1 MPENAERAAAL
12 LERLLSDPIYR
23 AEFRADPARACAE
36 EGLPEVASELGRG
49 RAMQTLEIRESRSS
63 LAGVLMAAAL
73 EGASLAVLVDH
84 AEAAGT
90 VDPTAASALQQLT
103 QNHQAVSPPIDPTAP
118 ADATGAQPVGGSAP
132 VAVDPT
138 AVSTPAA
145 PVDPTAAQ
153 PVDPT
158 SVSPPAATDP
168 PVATPP
174 PVVDAPPPVDPPAPA
189 VDVIGTPP
197 TPPANGPSVQFL
209 PAVAQTDP
217 STLPPATPVAPL
229 SAVPVDSATPVA
241 PAQPVTGVLQQVAQG
256 QQAAV
261 QAPAT
266 VGALPAVQS
275 AADHVDALAVASGPN
290 PYPGDN
296 AGQAA
301 IAAWMARDAQAAGLP
316 PELPVMAS
324 LVESGLTNMPGGD
337 RDSMGFFQM
346 RAGIWDR
353 GEYAGYSQNPE
364 LQMKWFIDHALAIKA
379 KRIAEGDATYGQ
391 DPQGYGNWVADIEVP
406 YEPYRGRYQLR
417 LEDAQSLLAQSSAQP
432 AGAAAAPVADAAV
445 TPAAPAAPIPAADV
459 SGPVIDIAP
468 GVPVMDADA
477 ASPTALAAIKVAAQ
491 YLGTSYHFGGAS
503 PETGFDCSGL
513 MQWSYSHVGVSIPR
527 VTYDQIDVGI
537 PVDRAHLVPGD
548 LVFFQHDGD
557 VHHVGMY
564 LGGGRFLQA
573 PHTGDVVKV
582 SSLDEPYYAE
592 QFAGGR
598 RMA

>member
-1 MPENAERAAAL
+1 MTPDTGVSESAERAAAL
-12 LERLLSDPIYR
+12 LERLLSDPAYR
-23 AEFRADPARACAE
+23 SEFRADPARACAE
-36 EGLPEVASELGRG
+36 EGLPEVAAQLGRG

-90 VDPTAASALQQLT
+90 VDPTAASALAQLT
-103 QNHQAVSPPIDPTAP
+103 QAQPAVAPPPAITDPTAVVDAGSP
-118 ADATGAQPVGGSAP
+118 A
-132 VAVDPT
+132 AVDPT
-138 AVSTPAA
+138 TVAAPPAPVDVTPAA
-145 PVDPTAAQ
+145 PPVVD
-153 PVDPT
+153 
-158 SVSPPAATDP
+158 PPAA
-168 PVATPP
+168 V
-174 PVVDAPPPVDPPAPA
+174 APPPVTEPPPAVAPAPA
-189 VDVIGTPP
+189 VDVIGDTPS
-197 TPPANGPSVQFL
+197 TAAAGAAPAAGSGSVQFL
-209 PAVAQTDP
+209 PAVTQTDP
-217 STLPPATPVAPL
+217 STLPPSTPVEPISSPVEAP
-229 SAVPVDSATPVA
+229 AAPVA
-241 PAQPVTGVLQQVAQG
+241 PAQPVTGVLQSVAD
-256 QQAAV
+256 QQPAAV

-266 VGALPAVQS
+266 VGAMPAVP
-275 AADHVDALAVASGPN
+275 AVADHVDALAGVGGGPN

-364 LQMKWFIDHALAIKA
+364 LQMKWFIDHALAVKA

-391 DPQGYGNWVADIEVP
+391 DSSTWGNWVADIEVP

-417 LEDAQSLLAQSSAQP
+417 LEDAQSLLANASAAPP
-432 AGAAAAPVADAAV
+432 AAGAPVADAA
-445 TPAAPAAPIPAADV
+445 AAASAPATPIPAADV
-459 SGPVIDIAP
+459 SGPVVEIAP
-468 GVPVMDADA
+468 GVPVMDAEA
-477 ASPTALAAIKVAAQ
+477 ASPTALNAIKVAAQ

-513 MQWSYSHVGVSIPR
+513 MQWAYSHSGVSIPR
-527 VTYDQIDVGI
+527 VTYDQIDVGVH
-537 PVDRAHLVPGD
+537 VDRSHLVPGD
-548 LVFFQHDGD
+548 LIFFEHDGD

-564 LGGGRFLQA
+564 LGGGRFLHA
-573 PHTGDVVKV
+573 PHTGDVVKI
-582 SSLDEPYYAE
+582 SSLDDAYYAE

>member
-1 MPENAERAAAL
+1 MSISESAERAAAL
-12 LERLLSDPIYR
+12 LERLLSDPAYR
-23 AEFRADPARACAE
+23 SEFRADPARACAD
-36 EGLPEVASELGRG
+36 EGLPEVAAELGRG

-84 AEAAGT
+84 AEAAGS
-90 VDPTAASALQQLT
+90 VDPTAASALAQLT
-103 QNHQAVSPPIDPTAP
+103 QNHQAVAAPAIGDPPPPVDVGAPAAVDPSTVAAP
-118 ADATGAQPVGGSAP
+118 PAAADATLAAP
-132 VAVDPT
+132 AVDP
-138 AVSTPAA
+138 V
-145 PVDPTAAQ
+145 
-153 PVDPT
+153 
-158 SVSPPAATDP
+158 
-168 PVATPP
+168 
-174 PVVDAPPPVDPPAPA
+174 APPPVADPPPPVEAAPA
-189 VDVIGTPP
+189 VDVIDSSSAAQATP
-197 TPPANGPSVQFL
+197 GSVQFL
-209 PAVAQTDP
+209 PAVSQTDP
-217 STLPPATPVAPL
+217 ATVPAT
-229 SAVPVDSATPVA
+229 TPVEPLAGPIDASAAAAA
-241 PAQPVTGVLQQVAQG
+241 PAPPVTGVLQSVAQ
-256 QQAAV
+256 QQSAAV
-261 QAPAT
+261 QSAPT
-266 VGALPAVQS
+266 VGALPAVP
-275 AADHVDALAVASGPN
+275 AVADHVDALAVVGGGPN

-296 AGQAA
+296 AGQPA

-391 DPQGYGNWVADIEVP
+391 DPSTYGNWVADIEVP

-417 LEDAQSLLAQSSAQP
+417 LGDAQSLLANVSTAPP
-432 AGAAAAPVADAAV
+432 AAAAAAAPVADAAV
-445 TPAAPAAPIPAADV
+445 ASTPIPAADI
-459 SGPVIDIAP
+459 SGPVVEIAP
-468 GVPVMDADA
+468 GVPVMDAQA

-491 YLGTSYHFGGAS
+491 YVGTSYHFGGAS

-513 MQWSYSHVGVSIPR
+513 MQWAYSHAGVSIPR
-527 VTYDQIDVGI
+527 VTYDQIDVGAH
-537 PVDRAHLVPGD
+537 VDRAQLVPGD
-548 LVFFQHDGD
+548 LIFFQNNGD

-564 LGGGRFLQA
+564 LGGGRFLHA

>member
-1 MPENAERAAAL
+1 VSVSESAERAAAL
-12 LERLLSDPIYR
+12 LERLLSDPTYR
-23 AEFRADPARACAE
+23 SEFRADPARACAE
-36 EGLPEVASELGRG
+36 EGLPEVAEQLGRG
-49 RAMQTLEIRESRSS
+49 RAMETLEISESRSS

-90 VDPTAASALQQLT
+90 VDPAAASALAQLT
-103 QNHQAVSPPIDPTAP
+103 QNHQAITPAPPAADPPVPVDP
-118 ADATGAQPVGGSAP
+118 AAP
-132 VAVDPT
+132 VAVDPGALV
-138 AVSTPAA
+138 AVDPNAVATPAPAVDPAAVA
-145 PVDPTAAQ
+145 PVDP
-153 PVDPT
+153 
-158 SVSPPAATDP
+158 PAATPPTVADP
-168 PVATPP
+168 PPAVE
-174 PVVDAPPPVDPPAPA
+174 PPAPA
-189 VDVIGTPP
+189 VDVIGSQ
-197 TPPANGPSVQFL
+197 PATASATGPSVQFL
-209 PAVAQTDP
+209 PAVTQTDP
-217 STLPPATPVAPL
+217 STLPPTTPAAPL
-229 SAVPVDSATPVA
+229 TALPTDAPAAASG
-241 PAQPVTGVLQQVAQG
+241 PAQPVTGVLQQVAD
-256 QQAAV
+256 QQSAAV

-266 VGALPAVQS
+266 VGAMPAV
-275 AADHVDALAVASGPN
+275 ADHVDALAVASGGPN
-290 PYPGDN
+290 PYPGND

-353 GEYAGYSQNPE
+353 GDYAGYSQNPE

-379 KRIAEGDATYGQ
+379 KRIADGDATFGQ
-391 DPQGYGNWVADIEVP
+391 DPSTWGNWIADVEIP

-417 LEDAQSLLAQSSAQP
+417 LEDAQALLANASTGAP
-432 AGAAAAPVADAAV
+432 AAAAPVADAAV
-445 TPAAPAAPIPAADV
+445 AASTPIPAADV
-459 SGPVIDIAP
+459 SGPVIEIAP
-468 GVPVMDADA
+468 GVPVMDAEA
-477 ASPTALAAIKVAAQ
+477 ASPTALNAIKVAAG

-513 MQWSYSHVGVSIPR
+513 MQWAYSHSGVTIPR
-527 VTYDQIDVGI
+527 VTYDQIDVGVHI
-537 PVDRAHLVPGD
+537 DRAHLVPGD
-548 LVFFQHDGD
+548 LVFFEHDGD

-564 LGGGRFLQA
+564 LGGGRFLHA

-582 SSLDEPYYAE
+582 SSLDDAYYAE

>member
-1 MPENAERAAAL
+1 
-12 LERLLSDPIYR
+12 
-23 AEFRADPARACAE
+23 
-36 EGLPEVASELGRG
+36 
-49 RAMQTLEIRESRSS
+49 
-63 LAGVLMAAAL
+63 
-73 EGASLAVLVDH
+73 
-84 AEAAGT
+84 
-90 VDPTAASALQQLT
+90 
-103 QNHQAVSPPIDPTAP
+103 
-118 ADATGAQPVGGSAP
+118 
-132 VAVDPT
+132 
-138 AVSTPAA
+138 
-145 PVDPTAAQ
+145 
-153 PVDPT
+153 
-158 SVSPPAATDP
+158 
-168 PVATPP
+168 
-174 PVVDAPPPVDPPAPA
+174 
-189 VDVIGTPP
+189 
-197 TPPANGPSVQFL
+197 VQFL
-209 PAVAQTDP
+209 PAVTQTDP
-217 STLPPATPVAPL
+217 STVPATTPVEPL
-229 SAVPVDSATPVA
+229 STPVEAPAVPVA
-241 PAQPVTGVLQQVAQG
+241 PAQAVTGVLQQVAQ
-256 QQAAV
+256 QQPAAV

-266 VGALPAVQS
+266 VGALPAV
-275 AADHVDALAVASGPN
+275 ADHVDALAVVSGGPN

-301 IAAWMARDAQAAGLP
+301 IAAWMARDAEAAGLP

-391 DPQGYGNWVADIEVP
+391 DPSAYGNWVADIEVP

-417 LEDAQSLLAQSSAQP
+417 LEDAQSLLANASTAAP
-432 AGAAAAPVADAAV
+432 AAAAPVADAA
-445 TPAAPAAPIPAADV
+445 AAASTPIPAADV
-459 SGPVIDIAP
+459 AGPVIDIAP
-468 GVPVMDADA
+468 GVPVMDAQA

-513 MQWSYSHVGVSIPR
+513 MQWSYSHAGVSIPR
-527 VTYDQIDVGI
+527 VTYDQIDVGV

>member
-1 MPENAERAAAL
+1 VSPAPEPGVSESAERAAAL
-12 LERLLSDPIYR
+12 LERLLSDPVYR
-23 AEFRADPARACAE
+23 STFRADPARACAD
-36 EGLPEVASELGRG
+36 EGLPEVAEQLGRG

-90 VDPTAASALQQLT
+90 VDPTAASALAQLT
-103 QNHQAVSPPIDPTAP
+103 QSQPAVAPPPAITDPGAPIDAV
-118 ADATGAQPVGGSAP
+118 AAP

-138 AVSTPAA
+138 TVAAPPAA
-145 PVDPTAAQ
+145 VDVTPTPPAVVDPTA
-153 PVDPT
+153 T
-158 SVSPPAATDP
+158 
-168 PVATPP
+168 
-174 PVVDAPPPVDPPAPA
+174 APPPVTEPPAAVAPSPA
-189 VDVIGTPP
+189 VDVIGQTPSP
-197 TPPANGPSVQFL
+197 ATTPVTPASSGSVQFL
-209 PAVAQTDP
+209 PAVTQTDP
-217 STLPPATPVAPL
+217 GTLPPATPVAPL
-229 SAVPVDSATPVA
+229 TAPVDAAVPAA
-241 PAQPVTGVLQQVAQG
+241 PAQPVTGVLQQVAQP
-256 QQAAV
+256 QAAAV
-261 QAPAT
+261 QASAT
-266 VGALPAVQS
+266 VGAMPAVP
-275 AADHVDALAVASGPN
+275 AVADHVDALAVVSGGPN
-290 PYPGDN
+290 PNPGDN

-324 LVESGLTNMPGGD
+324 MVESGLTNMPGGD

-364 LQMKWFIDHALAIKA
+364 LQMRWFIDHALAIKA

-391 DPQGYGNWVADIEVP
+391 DPNAYGNWVADIEVP

-417 LEDAQSLLAQSSAQP
+417 LEDAQSLLSSVSTAP
-432 AGAAAAPVADAAV
+432 PAAGAAAAPVVDAAAV
-445 TPAAPAAPIPAADV
+445 PSAPIPAADI

>member
-1 MPENAERAAAL
+1 MSVSENAERAAAL
-12 LERLLSDPIYR
+12 LERLLSDPAYR
-23 AEFRADPARACAE
+23 SEFRADPARACAD
-36 EGLPEVASELGRG
+36 EGLPEVAAELGRG

-90 VDPTAASALQQLT
+90 PDPTAASALAQLT
-103 QNHQAVSPPIDPTAP
+103 QNHQAVASPPAVADPAAP
-118 ADATGAQPVGGSAP
+118 ADVGP
-132 VAVDPT
+132 PPAVDPAT
-138 AVSTPAA
+138 VAAPPAAADATPAA
-145 PVDPTAAQ
+145 PAPDPT
-153 PVDPT
+153 
-158 SVSPPAATDP
+158 
-168 PVATPP
+168 TP
-174 PVVDAPPPVDPPAPA
+174 APPPVADPPPPVEAPPA
-189 VDVIGTPP
+189 VDVIDTGAA
-197 TPPANGPSVQFL
+197 PPATAGSVQFL
-209 PAVAQTDP
+209 PAVSQPDP
-217 STLPPATPVAPL
+217 ASVPATAPAEPL
-229 SAVPVDSATPVA
+229 AAPIDGAAAPAAAVA
-241 PAQPVTGVLQQVAQG
+241 PAAAAPPVTGVLQQVAQ
-256 QQAAV
+256 QQPAAV
-261 QAPAT
+261 QSAAT
-266 VGALPAVQS
+266 VGALPAVP
-275 AADHVDALAVASGPN
+275 APAVADHLDALAVVSGGPN

-301 IAAWMARDAQAAGLP
+301 LAAWMARDAQAAGLP

-379 KRIAEGDATYGQ
+379 KRIAEGDASYGQ
-391 DPQGYGNWVADIEVP
+391 DPSTYGNWVADIEVP

-417 LEDAQSLLAQSSAQP
+417 LGDAQSLLANVSTAP
-432 AGAAAAPVADAAV
+432 PVAAAAAAPVADAAV
-445 TPAAPAAPIPAADV
+445 ASTPIPPADV
-459 SGPVIDIAP
+459 SGPVVDIAP
-468 GVPVMDADA
+468 GVPVMDAQA
-477 ASPTALAAIKVAAQ
+477 ASPTALAAVKVAAQ

-503 PETGFDCSGL
+503 PDTGFDCSGL
-513 MQWSYSHVGVSIPR
+513 MQWAYSHAGVSIPR
-527 VTYDQIDVGI
+527 VTYDQIDVGAH
-537 PVDRAHLVPGD
+537 VDRAHLVPGD
-548 LVFFQHDGD
+548 LIFFENNGD

-564 LGGGRFLQA
+564 LGGGRFLHA

>member
-1 MPENAERAAAL
+1 VSVSENAERAAAL
-12 LERLLSDPIYR
+12 LERLLSDPVYR
-23 AEFRADPARACAE
+23 SAFRADPARACAE
-36 EGLPEVASELGRG
+36 EGLPEVAAELGRG

-84 AEAAGT
+84 AEAAGA
-90 VDPTAASALQQLT
+90 VDPTAASALAQLT
-103 QNHQAVSPPIDPTAP
+103 QSQQAVPPPP
-118 ADATGAQPVGGSAP
+118 
-132 VAVDPT
+132 AVDPT
-138 AVSTPAA
+138 APIDGTPPVALDPTTAA
-145 PVDPTAAQ
+145 APSAPVDVTAAPTPVDPT
-153 PVDPT
+153 T
-158 SVSPPAATDP
+158 
-168 PVATPP
+168 ATPP
-174 PVVDAPPPVDPPAPA
+174 PVVDPPAPVNPSAPVDPPAPA
-189 VDVIGTPP
+189 VDVIGGPAP
-197 TPPANGPSVQFL
+197 AANGPSVQFL
-209 PAVAQTDP
+209 PAVTQTDP
-217 STLPPATPVAPL
+217 TSLPATTPVEPL
-229 SAVPVDSATPVA
+229 STPVEAPAVPAA
-241 PAQPVTGVLQQVAQG
+241 PAAPVTGVLQQVV
-256 QQAAV
+256 QQQPAAI

-266 VGALPAVQS
+266 VGALPAVP
-275 AADHVDALAVASGPN
+275 AVADHVDALAVASGGPN

-324 LVESGLTNMPGGD
+324 LVESGLTNLPGGD

-353 GEYAGYSQNPE
+353 GAYAGFSQNPE

-391 DPQGYGNWVADIEVP
+391 DPSGYGNWVADIEVP

-417 LEDAQSLLAQSSAQP
+417 LGDAQSLLANVSTAP
-432 AGAAAAPVADAAV
+432 PAAAATAPVADAA
-445 TPAAPAAPIPAADV
+445 AAASTPIPAADV
-459 SGPVIDIAP
+459 AGPVIDIAP
-468 GVPVMDADA
+468 GVPVMDAQA

-513 MQWSYSHVGVSIPR
+513 MQWSYSHAGVSIPR
-527 VTYDQIDVGI
+527 VTYDQIDVGV

>member
-1 MPENAERAAAL
+1 VSVPRRDADVSESAERAAAL
-12 LERLLSDPIYR
+12 LERLLSDPVYR
-23 AEFRADPARACAE
+23 SAFRADPARACAD
-36 EGLPEVASELGRG
+36 EGLPEVAAELGRG

-90 VDPTAASALQQLT
+90 VDPTAASALAQLT
-103 QNHQAVSPPIDPTAP
+103 QNHQVVSPPAAI
-118 ADATGAQPVGGSAP
+118 ADS
-132 VAVDPT
+132 
-138 AVSTPAA
+138 
-145 PVDPTAAQ
+145 TAAADGA
-153 PVDPT
+153 PPAVDPT
-158 SVSPPAATDP
+158 SVAAPSANDAAPAPPAVDP
-168 PVATPP
+168 AAATPP
-174 PVVDAPPPVDPPAPA
+174 PVADPPPPVQPPPA
-189 VDVIGTPP
+189 VDVIGSTPAP
-197 TPPANGPSVQFL
+197 TANAGAVQFM

-217 STLPPATPVAPL
+217 GTLPPTTPPTPVSAAL
-229 SAVPVDSATPVA
+229 DSSAAAVPAAPV
-241 PAQPVTGVLQQVAQG
+241 QQVTGVLQAAQ
-256 QQAAV
+256 QQPAAV
-261 QAPAT
+261 QAPAA
-266 VGALPAVQS
+266 VPPAPAV
-275 AADHVDALAVASGPN
+275 ADHVDALAVSGGGPN

-296 AGQAA
+296 AGQGA

-379 KRIAEGDATYGQ
+379 KRIAEGDAAYGQ
-391 DPQGYGNWVADIEVP
+391 DPSSYGNWVADIEVP

-417 LEDAQSLLAQSSAQP
+417 LGDAQSLLANVSTAPP
-432 AGAAAAPVADAAV
+432 AAAAAAAPVADASAAAS
-445 TPAAPAAPIPAADV
+445 TPVPAADV

-468 GVPVMDADA
+468 GVPVMDAQA
-477 ASPTALAAIKVAAQ
+477 ASPTALAAVKVAAQ

-513 MQWSYSHVGVSIPR
+513 MQWAYSHSGVSIPR
-527 VTYDQIDVGI
+527 VTYDQIDVGAH
-537 PVDRAHLVPGD
+537 VDRAHLVPGD
-548 LVFFQHDGD
+548 LVFFQNNGD

-564 LGGGRFLQA
+564 LGGGRFLHA